1 MVPISAK
8 NAAFLRFIIA
18 YYDSMRK
25 NSVYTLHP
33 GFKMEESSIANLKER
48 TGRSIEDWVRVVK
61 KSGPPTEKERI
72 AWLKE
77 AHGITTNYALWIAK
91 RVDGGGSAAA
101 YDPDAMVEEMFAGKK
116 AALRPIYDRMLA
128 LAFALGKD
136 VHLSPC
142 KTIVPFYRKHVFAQ
156 VKPATVARIDV
167 GFALRDMKPSGK
179 LVLTG
184 GFEKGDRITHR
195 IPVASV
201 DDIDTE
207 LKK

>member
-1 MVPISAK
+1 
-8 NAAFLRFIIA
+8 
-18 YYDSMRK
+18 MRK

-33 GFKMEESSIANLKER
+33 GFAMEESSMANLKER
-48 TGRSIEDWVRVVK
+48 TGRTVDEWVRVVK

-91 RVDGGGSAAA
+91 RVDGGGSAAS
-101 YDPDAMVEEMFAGKK
+101 YDPDEMVAEMFAGKK
-116 AALRPIYDRMLA
+116 AGLRPIYDCMLA
-128 LAFALGKD
+128 LAFGLGKD
-136 VHLSPC
+136 VRVSPC

-156 VKPATVARIDV
+156 VKPSTATRIDV
-167 GFALRDMKPSGK
+167 GFAFKDMKPSGK
-179 LVLTG
+179 LISTG

-201 DDIDTE
+201 EEIDKE
-207 LKK
+207 VRKWLKHAYQMDL